1 MSTVADNSYFGTDRI
16 WSILRRVAP
25 PVMVAQL
32 IQALYNIVD
41 SLFIGAYSPDGL
53 TALSV
58 IFPIQLILIAI
69 AVGTGVGVNT
79 VMAKQYALGRDR
91 EANWTAGTGSV
102 LAVLSWMVFSI
113 IMVPLMGTYVRTSAN
128 VPEAIDY
135 AVTYGSIVC
144 AGSIGLF
151 LESIWSKVHQ
161 AEGNMRRPM
170 YAQLVGAGTNI
181 VLDAVLIF
189 GLGPVPEMGVT
200 GAALAT
206 VIGQTLAAVVVLP
219 GLRRPPETK
228 RLMDFVRPIYKL
240 GYPSIVMQATY
251 TVYIVILNMILAG
264 FCDEAVTVLGLYYK
278 LQLFFFLPLMALQ
291 TCIVPVLSYNNAR
304 KEYGRCREIMNDS
317 LLISSVFMALGVF
330 CFEVLPSQLIALFS
344 GTPTVQEIGVPA
356 FRWIGRSFFSATF
369 SQMLPVF
376 FQAIGAPRP
385 SVLLSLTRQIFV
397 MVPVFYLLSLIGLEW
412 VWATFLIA
420 ETVAGAVGVLLYH
433 RQLRDWSR
441 ACGKPIKSM

>member
-1 MSTVADNSYFGTDRI
+1 MAEIGDNSYFGTDSI

-58 IFPIQLILIAI
+58 IFPIQLIHIAI

-79 VMAKQYALGRDR
+79 VMARQYALGKSR
-91 EANWTAGTGSV
+91 EANWTAGTGTV
-102 LAVLSWMVFSI
+102 LAVLSWMIFSL

-144 AGSIGLF
+144 AGSLGLF
-151 LESIWSKVHQ
+151 VESIWSKVYQ

-170 YAQLVGAGTNI
+170 YAQLVGASTNI
-181 VLDAVLIF
+181 ILDAVLIF
-189 GLGPVPEMGVT
+189 GLGPVPEMGIT
-200 GAALAT
+200 GAAVAT
-206 VIGQTLAAVVVLP
+206 IIGQSLAAVVVIP
-219 GLRRPPETK
+219 GLRRPPSAK
-228 RLMDFVRPIYKL
+228 MLVSYIKPIYKL

-251 TVYIVILNMILAG
+251 TIYIVILNMILAG

-304 KEYGRCREIMNDS
+304 KQYGRCRDIMNDS
-317 LLISSVFMALGVF
+317 LLITFLFMIIGVF
-330 CFEVLPSQLIALFS
+330 CFEFLPSQLIALFS
-344 GTPTVQEIGVPA
+344 GTEMVQEIGVPA
-356 FRWIGRSFFSATF
+356 FRWIGLSFFSATF
-369 SQMLPVF
+369 SQMMPVF
-376 FQAIGAPRP
+376 FQAIGAPVP

-397 MVPVFYLLSLIGLEW
+397 MVQVFYALSLIGLEY

-420 ETVAGAVGVLLYH
+420 ETVAGAVGVYFYH
-433 RQLRDWSR
+433 RQLKDWAR
-441 ACGKPIKSM
+441 ALGKTVKTM